1 MYYYISGKIAKLDVN
16 YAVIDAGGVGYLI
29 YISSSTLGKITGKD
43 TAKLYTHFAI
53 RDDAQELYGFY
64 DENEL
69 STFRL
74 LISVSGVGPKAAL
87 AILSVLTPE
96 KLALAV
102 AAGDVKSISAAQGV
116 GKKIAERVA
125 LELKDKLASGIVI
138 DARSSSG
145 VDTPV
150 FTDNSSEAVNA
161 LAVLGYSRADAMRAV
176 GAVDKSVE
184 SIEDI
189 IREALK
195 KLI

>member
-16 YAVIDAGGVGYLI
+16 HAVIDAGGVGYLI
-29 YISSSTLGKITGKD
+29 YISSSTLGKLAGKD
-43 TAKLYTHFAI
+43 TAKLYTHYVV
-53 RDDAQELYGFY
+53 REDAQELYGFY
-64 DENEL
+64 DESEL

-102 AAGDVKSISAAQGV
+102 ASGDVKSISTAQGV
-116 GKKIAERVA
+116 GKKIAERVV
-125 LELKDKLASGIVI
+125 LELKDKLASGITI
-138 DARSSSG
+138 DARSSQAG
-145 VDTPV
+145 DTLV

-161 LAVLGYSRADAMRAV
+161 LVVLGYSRSDAMRAV
-176 GAVDKSVE
+176 GSVDKSVV

-189 IREALK
+189 IRESLK
-195 KLI
+195 KLM